1 MMGGRV
7 GAILVGLVACAA
19 GSLVAQDSPDPAALE
34 LFERRVRPLL
44 VERCL
49 ECHSAATEA
58 SGGLRLDSPAALRR
72 GGDSGPA
79 VVPADPDASLLLRA
93 IAGDE
98 PDLSMPPDGRLDPL
112 LVADIRRWIELG
124 APDPRAEPDEPDG
137 TDPATAAVTALPLER
152 AAEHWA
158 YRPLTEPAVPLE
170 PHAATP
176 FDAFVGR
183 GLAAAGLEPLPA
195 VDRAVLLRRLT
206 HDLHGL
212 AVEPDE
218 LQRFVDDRRPD
229 AVARTVDRLVASP
242 RFAETFARHWMDVS
256 RFAESLTL
264 RGFVLPEAWRTKA
277 FLIEAFDRDLPFDTF
292 VRLQIA
298 GDLAAEA
305 RDPHH
310 PLQADLA
317 ALVDPGESLEP
328 FDAPAAVAAR
338 RQALAAIGLL
348 TLGNTNLEE
357 QDKRQ
362 LEMDLIDEQ
371 LDVLG
376 KGLLGQTISCARCHD
391 HKFDPIPTAD
401 YYALAGILHGVRT
414 IRHANVSERIDLPL
428 PLTAAETRAVAEL
441 ETERT
446 AIAARLDELERLG
459 RPDAAIARGAIPV
472 ASLAGIVVDDDA
484 ATAIGDWTVSQYHPD
499 HIGSGYRHDGNAG
512 RGAKTLTFEPS
523 SLPAGEYELRF
534 AYTPGDNRASNALVI
549 VFSAAGET
557 EVRVDER
564 VAGPIDGRWVSL
576 GRYRF
581 EPNGQKHLIVS
592 NADADGHVIADAV
605 QFLPLGD
612 SGVTGN
618 ESPSRDVAGSADSG
632 AAAERAAAVDAER
645 QSLERRR
652 REIDAELSS
661 LPKTHGVTETGE
673 GRGLPIHIRGSV
685 HNLGSIVPRGFLRC
699 VAVSQPAPQ
708 ASDSSGRIEL
718 ALWLTHP
725 DQPLT
730 HRVWVNRLTHWLLGA
745 GIVRSVDNFGTTGD
759 APTDGALLDHLVAE
773 LRRGGTGTKRLVRQL
788 VLTDA
793 YARRSSGLGDDEASD
808 AVRRGAEVDPEN
820 RWLWRGSRRRVSAEG
835 LRDAM
840 LQLSGELA
848 GDHRP
853 QPIPPEIKEDYGR
866 APTEPRRTVLLP
878 VFRNAIPDLLT
889 AFDVADPSVTVGR
902 RNRST
907 VAPQSLVLLNDP
919 WVRERAA
926 AAARRWLVEAPRD
939 DDGGIDR
946 GALIERISRACWG
959 RGASEQEQ
967 ELAVDFLAEADAR
980 LGTDDAAQVEGL
992 TELVLAWWTAI
1003 DFRYLE

>member
-1 MMGGRV
+1 MGGRI
-7 GAILVGLVACAA
+7 GWGCGWLVALAA
-19 GSLVAQDSPDPAALE
+19 GSLVAQEAPDPAGLE

-49 ECHSAATEA
+49 ECHSAATET
-58 SGGLRLDSPAALRR
+58 SGGLRLDTPAALRR

-79 VVPADPDASLLLRA
+79 VVPGDPAASLMLRA

-98 PDLSMPPDGRLDPL
+98 PDLRMPPDTRLEPP
-112 LVADIRRWIELG
+112 LVADVRRWIELG
-124 APDPRAEPDEPDG
+124 APDPRPELDSADALAAADRSR
-137 TDPATAAVTALPLER
+137 ATGLPLDR

-158 YRPLTEPAVPLE
+158 YRPLTTPVPPMV
-170 PHAATP
+170 PHAASP
-176 FDAFVGR
+176 FDAFVQR
-183 GLAAAGLEPLPA
+183 GLAEAGLEPLAA

-218 LQRFVDDRRPD
+218 LQRFLHDSRPD
-229 AVARTVDRLVASP
+229 AVPRTVDRLVASP

-264 RGFVLPEAWRTKA
+264 RGFVLPDAWRTKE
-277 FLIEAFDRDLPFDTF
+277 FLIEAFDRDLPFDSF

-305 RDPHH
+305 RDPLH
-310 PLQADLA
+310 PLHADLR
-317 ALVDPGESLEP
+317 ALIDPGTSLEP
-328 FDAPAAVAAR
+328 FDAPPAVTAR
-338 RQALAAIGLL
+338 RNALAAVGLL
-348 TLGNTNLEE
+348 ALGNTNLEE

-401 YYALAGILHGVRT
+401 YYALAGILYGVRT

-428 PLTAAETRAVAEL
+428 PLTAAEATRVAQLDSERNAIAMRLAEPERRADVDPAVA
-441 ETERT
+441 
-446 AIAARLDELERLG
+446 
-459 RPDAAIARGAIPV
+459 RGPIP
-472 ASLAGIVVDDDA
+472 ATSLAGIVVDDDA

-499 HIGSGYRHDGNAG
+499 HIGSGYRHDGATG
-512 RGAKTLTFEPS
+512 RGGKTLTFEPAE
-523 SLPAGEYELRF
+523 LPAGEYELRF

-549 VFSAAGET
+549 VFSAAGEQ
-557 EVRVDER
+557 EVRVDQR
-564 VAGPIDGRWVSL
+564 AAGPIDRRWVSL
-576 GRYRF
+576 GRFRF
-581 EPNGQKHLIVS
+581 ESGGQKHVIVS
-592 NADADGHVIADAV
+592 NAGADAHVIADAV
-605 QFLPLGD
+605 QFLPVD
-612 SGVTGN
+612 DANSVAN
-618 ESPSRDVAGSADSG
+618 ESQGAGERASTDEPEQAIE
-632 AAAERAAAVDAER
+632 AERR
-645 QSLERRR
+645 SLEQRRK
-652 REIDAELSS
+652 EIDAALAA
-661 LPKTHGVTETGE
+661 LPKTHGVIEKGE
-673 GRGLPIHIRGSV
+673 GSDLPIHVRGSV
-685 HNLGSIVPRGFLRC
+685 HHLGSVVPRGFLRC
-699 VAVSQPAPQ
+699 VSVAQPAP
-708 ASDSSGRIEL
+708 ASTDASGRIEL

-730 HRVWVNRLTHWLLGA
+730 HRVWVNRLTHWLLGG

-759 APTDGALLDHLVAE
+759 EPTDGALLDHLVAE
-773 LRRGGTGTKRLVRQL
+773 LRRGETGTKRLVRQL

-793 YARRSSGLGDDEASD
+793 YARRSSGDVTEEVTADVGE
-808 AVRRGAEVDPEN
+808 RRGFENDPEN
-820 RWLWRGSRRRVSAEG
+820 RSWWRGERRRATAEA
-835 LRDAM
+835 LRDSM

-853 QPIPPEIKEDYGR
+853 RPIPAEIKEDYGR

-878 VFRNAIPDLLT
+878 VYRNAIPDLLT

-907 VAPQSLVLLNDP
+907 VPPQSLVLLNDP

-926 AAARRWLVEAPRD
+926 AAARRWLTEAPRD
-939 DDGGIDR
+939 
-946 GALIERISRACWG
+946 
-959 RGASEQEQ
+959 
-967 ELAVDFLAEADAR
+967 AE
-980 LGTDDAAQVEGL
+980 G
-992 TELVLAWWTAI
+992 
-1003 DFRYLE
+1003 